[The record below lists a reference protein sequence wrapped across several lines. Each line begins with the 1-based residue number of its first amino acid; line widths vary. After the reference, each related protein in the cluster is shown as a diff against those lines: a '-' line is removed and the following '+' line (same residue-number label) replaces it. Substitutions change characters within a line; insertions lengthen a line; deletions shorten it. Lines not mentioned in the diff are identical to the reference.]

1 MKGEFCS
8 RAPYCYTYRVIEI
21 NPSIKIGDDELEF
34 SFIRSPGPGGQNV
47 NKVSSAVQLR
57 FNIQRSP
64 SIPQEVKERLTR
76 LAGRRLTSEGVLII
90 EARQYRSQ
98 ERNRQAAVERLVRLV
113 QQASEPPKP
122 RHKTRPTHAATLRRL
137 ESKRK
142 RSELKRLRRDAE
154 IGG

>member
-1 MKGEFCS
+1 M
-8 RAPYCYTYRVIEI
+8 IEI
-21 NPSIKIGDDELEF
+21 TPSIQIGDEEVEF
-34 SFIRSPGPGGQNV
+34 TFIRSPGPGGQNI

-57 FNIQRSP
+57 FNVHSTT
-64 SIPQEVKERLTR
+64 SIPQDVKQRLVK

-98 ERNRQAAVERLVRLV
+98 ERNRQAAMERLVRLI
-113 QQASEPPKP
+113 QQACEPPKP
-122 RHKTRPTHAATLRRL
+122 RHKTKPTHAAIMRRL

-142 RSELKRLRRDAE
+142 RSEIKRMRHDAE

>member
-1 MKGEFCS
+1 M
-8 RAPYCYTYRVIEI
+8 IEI
-21 NPSIKIGDDELEF
+21 TPSIQIGDEEVEF
-34 SFIRSPGPGGQNV
+34 TFIRSPGPGGQNV

-57 FNIQRSP
+57 FNVHSTT
-64 SIPQEVKERLTR
+64 SIPQDVKQRLVK

-98 ERNRQAAVERLVRLV
+98 ERNRQAAMERLVRLI
-113 QQASEPPKP
+113 QQACEPPKP
-122 RHKTRPTHAATLRRL
+122 RHKTKPTHAAIMRRL

-142 RSELKRLRRDAE
+142 RSEIKRMRHDAE